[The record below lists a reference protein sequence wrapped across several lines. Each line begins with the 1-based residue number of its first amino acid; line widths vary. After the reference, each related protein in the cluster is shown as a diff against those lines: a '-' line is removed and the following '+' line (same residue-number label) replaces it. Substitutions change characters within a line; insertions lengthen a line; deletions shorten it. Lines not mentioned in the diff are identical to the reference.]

1 MKKNFLIYLSILF
14 FAVILWL
21 YLSLNLSYTINLSVP
36 LEINLTKSQAL
47 ASTVPSSIDVTIK
60 GKGWDLVTLIV
71 SENLTYYLDLTGIK
85 RDVRVNTFKA
95 ISERLNIPHDL
106 IILNT
111 YPDTISISFDKVSE
125 RKVQV
130 KNNVNVILKDGYKI
144 VGKPII
150 TPKYVKITGAKS
162 ILSKIK
168 FIPTESV
175 TFENINS
182 DISRIVKLSD
192 TLKNIIRFEPKKVKI
207 EYKVELSADKNF
219 EDITVSVNNVPSDKD
234 VLLIPPKLT
243 LYLRGGVEQL
253 SQINP
258 SEIKVSIDYDVI
270 ENDTLGF
277 VTPVIELPVNAAT
290 LINFEPQKFQYI
302 IKKKY

>member
-1 MKKNFLIYLSILF
+1 MKKNFLIYFSILF
-14 FAVILWL
+14 FAVMLWL
-21 YLSLNLSYTINLSVP
+21 YLSLNLNYTINLSVP

-60 GKGWDLVTLIV
+60 GKGWDLVALLV
-71 SENLTYYLDLTGIK
+71 SENLTYYLDLTSIK
-85 RDVRVNTFKA
+85 KDVRVNTFQA
-95 ISERLNIPHDL
+95 ISERLNVPHDI

-125 RKVQV
+125 RRVQI
-130 KNNVNVILKDGYKI
+130 KNNVNIVLKDGYKI

-150 TPKYVKITGAKS
+150 TPEYVNITGAKS

-182 DISRIVKLSD
+182 DISKIVNLRD
-192 TLKNIIRFEPKKVKI
+192 TLNNIIRIEPTKVRI

-219 EDITVSVNNVPSDKD
+219 EDITVTINNVPSDKD

-253 SQINP
+253 SRINP
-258 SEIKVSIDYDVI
+258 SEIKVYIDYDVI

-277 VTPVIELPVNAAT
+277 ITPIIELPVSND
-290 LINFEPQKFQYI
+290 LINYEPQKFQYI

>member
-1 MKKNFLIYLSILF
+1 M
-14 FAVILWL
+14 LWL
-21 YLSLNLSYTINLSVP
+21 YLSLNLNYTINLSVP

-60 GKGWDLVTLIV
+60 GKGWDLVALLV

-85 RDVRVNTFKA
+85 KDVRVNTFQA
-95 ISERLNIPHDL
+95 ISERLNVPHDL

-125 RKVQV
+125 RRVQV

-144 VGKPII
+144 VGKPVI
-150 TPKYVKITGAKS
+150 TPEYVNITGAKS

-168 FIPTESV
+168 FIPTESI

-182 DISRIVKLSD
+182 DISKIVNLSD
-192 TLKNIIRFEPKKVKI
+192 TLNNIIRIEPTKVRI
-207 EYKVELSADKNF
+207 EYKIELSADKNF
-219 EDITVSVNNVPSDKD
+219 EDITVTINNVPSDKD

-253 SQINP
+253 SRINP
-258 SEIKVSIDYDVI
+258 SEIKVSIDYHVI

-277 VTPVIELPVNAAT
+277 VTPIIELPVNAD

>member
-1 MKKNFLIYLSILF
+1 MKKNFLIYFSILF
-14 FAVILWL
+14 FAVMLWL
-21 YLSLNLSYTINLSVP
+21 YLSLNLNYTINLSVP

-60 GKGWDLVTLIV
+60 GKGWDLVALLV

-85 RDVRVNTFKA
+85 KDVRVNTFQA
-95 ISERLNIPHDL
+95 ISERLNVPHDL

-125 RKVQV
+125 RRVQV

-144 VGKPII
+144 VGKPVI
-150 TPKYVKITGAKS
+150 TPEYVNITGAKS

-168 FIPTESV
+168 FIPTESI

-182 DISRIVKLSD
+182 DISKIVNLSD
-192 TLKNIIRFEPKKVKI
+192 TLNNIIRIEPTKVRI
-207 EYKVELSADKNF
+207 EYKIELSADKNF
-219 EDITVSVNNVPSDKD
+219 EDITVTINNVPSDKD

-253 SQINP
+253 SRINP
-258 SEIKVSIDYDVI
+258 SEIKVSIDYHVI

-277 VTPVIELPVNAAT
+277 VTPIIELPVNAD

>member
-144 VGKPII
+144 VGEPII